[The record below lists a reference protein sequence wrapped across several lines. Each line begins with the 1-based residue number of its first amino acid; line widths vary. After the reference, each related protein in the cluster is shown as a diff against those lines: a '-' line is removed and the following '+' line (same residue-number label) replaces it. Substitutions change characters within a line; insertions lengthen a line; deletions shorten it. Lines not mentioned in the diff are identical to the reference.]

1 MRFLTTRVHA
11 VLDYIIGIVLIG
23 LPFLYDFWGGD
34 WAVIWVPM
42 GLGIGIIVYSLFTD
56 YELSMV
62 RAIPMPAHL
71 VLDAVGGIILAISP
85 FVFGFA
91 QRTWLPHVVIGL
103 FEVGTSLVTRTQSG
117 SIGRAA

>member
-23 LPFLYDFWGGD
+23 LPFLYDSWGGD
-34 WAVIWVPM
+34 RALIWVPV

-91 QRTWLPHVVIGL
+91 QRTWLPYVVVGL
-103 FEVGTSLVTRTQSG
+103 FEVGTSLVTRTRPEPAG
-117 SIGRAA
+117 LAG

>member
-1 MRFLTTRVHA
+1 

-23 LPFLYDFWGGD
+23 LPFLYDAWGGD
-34 WAVIWVPM
+34 WALIWMPM

-71 VLDAVGGIILAISP
+71 VLDAVGGIILAVSP

-91 QRTWLPHVVIGL
+91 QRTWLPYVIIGV
-103 FEVGTSLVTRTQSG
+103 FEVGTSLVTRTRPEPAG
-117 SIGRAA
+117 LAG